1 MSLKTGQCLCKALG
15 FFESLLGSFQGSH
28 GLCKTL
34 GVFASRVGS
43 FKASCGLYELCG
55 VFGNYV
61 ESLQVF
67 WVLCK
72 ALGILKIFWGSLQV
86 SGGSL
91 KVLGFFCSFLG
102 IFGNHAESLEV
113 SMGLWKALGFF
124 ASCAASLQAC
134 CGLCN
139 LPAAFGRLM
148 ESRILCGDKREDLP
162 VPIAQEALEAQTHSA
177 SCQTNLGPEHEE
189 GILHEAEVLFPT
201 QALLC
206 AIRREISPGKP
217 SRDVCANR
225 STRTLMSGGSWFRSY
240 S

>member
-55 VFGNYV
+55 VFGNYA

-86 SGGSL
+86 SGRSL
-91 KVLGFFCSFLG
+91 KVLVFFFFCSFLG

-134 CGLCN
+134 RGLCN
-139 LPAAFGRLM
+139 LTAAFGRLT
-148 ESRILCGDKREDLP
+148 ESRIPRGDKREDLP
-162 VPIAQEALEAQTHSA
+162 VLIAQEALEAQTHSA
-177 SCQTNLGPEHEE
+177 
-189 GILHEAEVLFPT
+189 LFPT

-206 AIRREISPGKP
+206 AIGREIGPGEA
-217 SRDVCANR
+217 SRDVCANL

-240 S
+240 T